1 MKDIKIAYLIKGVL
15 FFLCAFIVAISLL
28 SVHSM
33 YNSEDLFSKLGIE
46 LSNVRYLR
54 RMSDSLNVAK
64 VQLTFLRDNEKASH
78 EDIDARLKI
87 IREAVASGKDYA
99 DKFNA
104 VAVSKEEEKL
114 ANDVYK
120 NSIMVVNE
128 FLSDVK
134 LLESYTVFGLSDETT
149 SSYATFA
156 SSMDAYGEFSV
167 AFGESII
174 SEFESAF
181 RSFIILSISSLVFAI
196 VFSIFAFWIIRRN
209 VFDRL
214 VLARLQLD
222 NIGAGELFHEF
233 DVGARNEIGFMLQS
247 LKNMQSSLVKTISSV
262 RHSSGEMKNNSAEIE
277 DSNQA
282 LASRTEQQASALQE
296 TASSMEQI
304 KTTVSNNA
312 ENARQANELAHQ
324 ARSTADTGSAVMI
337 NVVSTMDKISQSAR
351 KISEIN
357 RVIDGIANQTN
368 ILALNAAVEAARA
381 GEQGRGFSVV
391 ATEVRNLAKRSAD
404 AAKEISYLIDQSVE
418 NVDDG
423 AKLVE
428 DAGKTMQE
436 IVTSVTYVSDIM
448 QEITQASEE
457 QSTGIGQIASAVN
470 EMDLATQQNATM
482 VENSSII
489 TRNMAQQ
496 AKELFD
502 AVSMFRVEPG
512 HMSRDYDHDSG
523 RSRRVNTVKNDIKGR
538 AEANKENKDSNMTA
552 EGEWTTF

>member
-1 MKDIKIAYLIKGVL
+1 M
-15 FFLCAFIVAISLL
+15 
-28 SVHSM
+28 
-33 YNSEDLFSKLGIE
+33 
-46 LSNVRYLR
+46 
-54 RMSDSLNVAK
+54 
-64 VQLTFLRDNEKASH
+64 Q
-78 EDIDARLKI
+78 
-87 IREAVASGKDYA
+87 GK
-99 DKFNA
+99 
-104 VAVSKEEEKL
+104 
-114 ANDVYK
+114 
-120 NSIMVVNE
+120 
-128 FLSDVK
+128 
-134 LLESYTVFGLSDETT
+134 
-149 SSYATFA
+149 
-156 SSMDAYGEFSV
+156 
-167 AFGESII
+167 
-174 SEFESAF
+174 
-181 RSFIILSISSLVFAI
+181 
-196 VFSIFAFWIIRRN
+196 
-209 VFDRL
+209 
-214 VLARLQLD
+214 
-222 NIGAGELFHEF
+222 
-233 DVGARNEIGFMLQS
+233 S
-247 LKNMQSSLVKTISSV
+247 LKL
-262 RHSSGEMKNNSAEIE
+262 
-277 DSNQA
+277 
-282 LASRTEQQASALQE
+282 
-296 TASSMEQI
+296 
-304 KTTVSNNA
+304 TV
-312 ENARQANELAHQ
+312 
-324 ARSTADTGSAVMI
+324 
-337 NVVSTMDKISQSAR
+337 
-351 KISEIN
+351 
-357 RVIDGIANQTN
+357 VIDGIANQTN